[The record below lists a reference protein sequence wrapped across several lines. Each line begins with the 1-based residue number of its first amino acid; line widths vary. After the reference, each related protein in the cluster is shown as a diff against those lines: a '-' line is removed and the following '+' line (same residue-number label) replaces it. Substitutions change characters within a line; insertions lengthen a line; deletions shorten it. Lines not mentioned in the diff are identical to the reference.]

1 MIAETTLRLPNMSQT
16 NVEKPK
22 AVQRPRWILIAAI
35 GIAGFLGFELGSTWW
50 LTRFP
55 DGVDCNEATTAGSQI
70 DGLDF
75 TPRFSEEKQ
84 IMRFEVRTAA
94 GQEMPKCIMTQSAYR
109 CSVDGP
115 VMLRTK
121 LWNRDLRY
129 FPIGPDESAV
139 ILGTETFLNCTI
151 TQRNGTAVK

>member
-1 MIAETTLRLPNMSQT
+1 MQMRHWIMI
-16 NVEKPK
+16 V
-22 AVQRPRWILIAAI
+22 AV
-35 GIAGFLGFELGSTWW
+35 GIVGFLGFNFGSKWW

-55 DGVDCNEATTAGSQI
+55 DGVDCHEVTATDSQI
-70 DGLDF
+70 EAIDF
-75 TPRFSEEKQ
+75 TPRFTEEKQ

-94 GQEMPKCIMTQSAYR
+94 GQAMPDCTMTQSAYR
-109 CSVDGP
+109 CSIDGP

-129 FPIGPDESAV
+129 FSVGPDESAV

-151 TQRNGTAVK
+151 THRNGTEVK

>member
-1 MIAETTLRLPNMSQT
+1 MRHWIMI
-16 NVEKPK
+16 V
-22 AVQRPRWILIAAI
+22 AV
-35 GIAGFLGFELGSTWW
+35 GIVGILGFNFVSKWW

-55 DGVDCNEATTAGSQI
+55 NGVDCYEVTADGSEI

-75 TPRFSEEKQ
+75 TPRFTEEKQ

-94 GQEMPKCIMTQSAYR
+94 GQTMPDCTMTQSAFR
-109 CSVDGP
+109 CSIDGP

-129 FPIGPDESAV
+129 FQVGPDESAV

-151 TQRNGTAVK
+151 THRSGTEVK

>member
-1 MIAETTLRLPNMSQT
+1 MQGRHWIMIL
-16 NVEKPK
+16 
-22 AVQRPRWILIAAI
+22 AV
-35 GIAGFLGFELGSTWW
+35 GIVGFLGFSYGSTWW

-55 DGVDCNEATTAGSQI
+55 DGVDCQEVTVADPQI
-70 DGLDF
+70 EGLDF
-75 TPRFSEEKQ
+75 TPRFTEEKQ

-94 GQEMPKCIMTQSAYR
+94 GQAMPGCAMTPAAFR
-109 CSVDGP
+109 CSIDGP

-129 FPIGPDESAV
+129 FPVGPDESAV

-151 TQRNGTAVK
+151 THRNGAKVE

>member
-1 MIAETTLRLPNMSQT
+1 MRHWIMI
-16 NVEKPK
+16 V
-22 AVQRPRWILIAAI
+22 AV
-35 GIAGFLGFELGSTWW
+35 GIVGILGFNFVSNWW

-55 DGVDCNEATTAGSQI
+55 SGVDCYEVMAAGSEI

-94 GQEMPKCIMTQSAYR
+94 GQTMPGCAMTQTAFR
-109 CSVDGP
+109 CSIDGP

-129 FPIGPDESAV
+129 FQVGPDESAV

-151 TQRNGTAVK
+151 THRNGTEVK

>member
-1 MIAETTLRLPNMSQT
+1 MSQT
-16 NVEKPK
+16 NDQTPK
-22 AVQRPRWILIAAI
+22 AVQRRRWIIIATV
-35 GIAGFLGFELGSTWW
+35 GIVGVLGFGFGSTWW

-55 DGVDCNEATTAGSQI
+55 DGVDCTEAFVTDSQVE
-70 DGLDF
+70 GLDF
-75 TPRFSEEKQ
+75 TPRFTEEKQ

-94 GQEMPKCIMTQSAYR
+94 GQAMPDCVMTQSAYR

-121 LWNRDLRY
+121 LWNSDLRY

-139 ILGTETFLNCTI
+139 ILGTEKFLNCTI
-151 TQRNGTAVK
+151 THRNGIAVN